1 MKRRLVAGLSC
12 LLILFGCDAGEE
24 TDVTAGGRQLPPR
37 GFAWVIFGADTIV
50 AEIADTPETRER
62 GLMFRNELP
71 DNEGMLFI
79 FEEEGIRS
87 FWMQNTFIP
96 LDIAFLDR
104 TLTIVDIQQ
113 MMPQTAVL
121 HTSAAPAM
129 YALEISQ
136 GQFAER
142 EITVGARPRIV
153 FGAR

>member
-1 MKRRLVAGLSC
+1 MRSKSCAGLVAALF
-12 LLILFGCDAGEE
+12 LFGCDSDQGAGF
-24 TDVTAGGRQLPPR
+24 TDSGRKLPPR
-37 GFAWVIFGADTIV
+37 GFAWVIFGSDTIT

-71 DNEGMLFI
+71 EDEGMLFI
-79 FEEEGIRS
+79 FETEGIRS

-121 HTSAAPAM
+121 HTSSSPAM
-129 YALEISQ
+129 YALEVPQ
-136 GQFAER
+136 GQLAER
-142 EITVGARPRIV
+142 GITVGARPRVV